1 VNLQLSNT
9 LTRRKEPFVPRD
21 EGRVGMYLCGPTV
34 YGETHIG
41 NLRNVV
47 VFDVLRRHLVA
58 SGYEVL
64 YVRNLTDVDDKI
76 IAAAGHDPLR
86 AFVVAERWARVYE
99 EVTAALGALPP
110 DIVPRASGHIP
121 EMLALIA
128 RLLDH
133 GLAYQAGGD
142 VFFAVGKWPD
152 YGKLSGR
159 DVAELRSGARVEVN
173 PEKRD
178 PLDFVLWKGAKP
190 GEPTWDSPWGPGRPG
205 WHIECSAMA
214 AKYLGT
220 GFDIHGGGEDLVF
233 PHHENEIAQSEG
245 ATGDPFARYWLHNA
259 FLEVKG
265 EKMAKSVG
273 NVVSPRELLRRYRGV
288 VLRYAL
294 LGAHYRS
301 PLEFSNEALDDAA
314 ASYQRLA
321 TFAVNAARALPPA
334 DEDPARAPGPAGTG
348 HPAPPRSPA
357 GGLALVG
364 EGGWRERFLA
374 ALDDDLNVPAAL
386 AVLFDLVADTNPL
399 IGKAERGDAAA
410 SYQRLAT
417 FAVNAA
423 RALPPAEEDPAPAPG
438 PAGTGHPA
446 PPRAPAG
453 GLALVGEG
461 GWRERFLA
469 ALDDDL
475 NVPAALAVLF
485 DLVADTNPLIGK
497 AERGDAAAAGKLRER
512 LALFGD
518 LAARLGFMPLL
529 DLPDQA
535 AFPAVLDL
543 VLDLRERARAA
554 RDFAAADMVR
564 ERLAAA
570 GIRVEDR
577 VGGPRWHL
585 GR

>member
-21 EGRVGMYLCGPTV
+21 EGRVGIYLCGPTV

-86 AFVVAERWARVYE
+86 AFVVAERWARVYDE
-99 EVTAALGALPP
+99 ITAALGVLPP
-110 DIVPRASGHIP
+110 DIVPRASGHVP

-128 RLLDH
+128 RLLEH

-159 DVAELRSGARVEVN
+159 DVGELRAGARVEVN

-214 AKYLGT
+214 ARYLGA

-245 ATGDPFARYWLHNA
+245 ATGEPFARYWLHNA

-273 NVVSPRELLRRYRGV
+273 NVVSPRALLRRYRGV

-314 ASYQRLA
+314 ASYERLA
-321 TFAVNAARALPPA
+321 TFAVNAARALPPSE
-334 DEDPARAPGPAGTG
+334 EDPAPPTAPA
-348 HPAPPRSPA
+348 H
-357 GGLALVG
+357 GLALVG
-364 EGGWRERFLA
+364 EGGWRERFVA

-386 AVLFDLVADTNPL
+386 AVLFDLVA
-399 IGKAERGDAAA
+399 E
-410 SYQRLAT
+410 
-417 FAVNAA
+417 
-423 RALPPAEEDPAPAPG
+423 
-438 PAGTGHPA
+438 
-446 PPRAPAG
+446 
-453 GLALVGEG
+453 
-461 GWRERFLA
+461 
-469 ALDDDL
+469 
-475 NVPAALAVLF
+475 
-485 DLVADTNPLIGK
+485 TNPLIGK

-518 LAARLGFMPLL
+518 LAARLGFTPLL

-585 GR
+585 AR

>member
-1 VNLQLSNT
+1 MNLQLSNT

-21 EGRVGMYLCGPTV
+21 EGRVGIYLCGPTV

-64 YVRNLTDVDDKI
+64 YVRNITDVDDKI

-86 AFVVAERWARVYE
+86 AFVVAERWARVYD

-128 RLLDH
+128 RLLEH
-133 GLAYQAGGD
+133 GLAYQVGGD

-159 DVAELRSGARVEVN
+159 DVGELRAGARVEVN
-173 PEKRD
+173 PDKRD

-214 AKYLGT
+214 GRYLGP

-245 ATGDPFARYWLHNA
+245 ATGEPFARYWLHNA

-273 NVVSPRELLRRYRGV
+273 NVVSPRALLRRYRGV

-294 LGAHYRS
+294 LGAHYRT
-301 PLEFSNEALDDAA
+301 PLEFSDETLDDAA
-314 ASYQRLA
+314 ASYERLA
-321 TFAVNAARALPPA
+321 TFAVNAARALQPSGDDRAEPP
-334 DEDPARAPGPAGTG
+334 DPAGAGATG
-348 HPAPPRSPA
+348 QPPPRP
-357 GGLALVG
+357 GGLTLVQ
-364 EGGWRERFLA
+364 EGAWRERFGA

-386 AVLFDLVADTNPL
+386 AVLFELVADTNPL
-399 IGKAERGDAAA
+399 IGKAERGD
-410 SYQRLAT
+410 
-417 FAVNAA
+417 
-423 RALPPAEEDPAPAPG
+423 G
-438 PAGTGHPA
+438 
-446 PPRAPAG
+446 
-453 GLALVGEG
+453 
-461 GWRERFLA
+461 
-469 ALDDDL
+469 
-475 NVPAALAVLF
+475 
-485 DLVADTNPLIGK
+485 
-497 AERGDAAAAGKLRER
+497 AAAGKLRAN

-518 LAARLGFMPLL
+518 LAARLGFTPLL

-543 VLDLRERARAA
+543 VLELRERARAA

-564 ERLAAA
+564 DRLAAA

-585 GR
+585 AR

>member
-21 EGRVGMYLCGPTV
+21 EGRVGIYLCGPTV

-86 AFVVAERWARVYE
+86 AFVVAERWARVYDE
-99 EVTAALGALPP
+99 ITAALGALPP

-128 RLLDH
+128 RLLEH

-159 DVAELRSGARVEVN
+159 DVGELRAGARVEVN

-214 AKYLGT
+214 ARYLGA

-245 ATGDPFARYWLHNA
+245 ATGEPFARYWLHNA

-273 NVVSPRELLRRYRGV
+273 NVVSPRALLRRYRGV

-314 ASYQRLA
+314 ASYERLA
-321 TFAVNAARALPPA
+321 TFAVNAARALPPSE
-334 DEDPARAPGPAGTG
+334 EDPAPPTAPA
-348 HPAPPRSPA
+348 H
-357 GGLALVG
+357 GLAVVG
-364 EGGWRERFLA
+364 EGGWRERFVA

-386 AVLFDLVADTNPL
+386 AVLFDLVAETNPL
-399 IGKAERGDAAA
+399 IGKAERD
-410 SYQRLAT
+410 
-417 FAVNAA
+417 
-423 RALPPAEEDPAPAPG
+423 
-438 PAGTGHPA
+438 
-446 PPRAPAG
+446 
-453 GLALVGEG
+453 
-461 GWRERFLA
+461 
-469 ALDDDL
+469 
-475 NVPAALAVLF
+475 
-485 DLVADTNPLIGK
+485 
-497 AERGDAAAAGKLRER
+497 DAAAAGKLRER

-518 LAARLGFMPLL
+518 LAARLGFTPLL

-585 GR
+585 AR

>member
-1 VNLQLSNT
+1 MNLQLSNT

-47 VFDVLRRHLVA
+47 VFDVLRRHLLA

-86 AFVVAERWARVYE
+86 AFVVAEHWARVYD

-110 DIVPRASGHIP
+110 DIVPRASGHVP
-121 EMLALIA
+121 EMLALIT

-142 VFFAVGKWPD
+142 VFFAVGKWLD

-159 DVAELRSGARVEVN
+159 DLADLRAGARVEVN

-214 AKYLGT
+214 AKYLGA

-245 ATGDPFARYWLHNA
+245 ATGEPFARYWLHNA

-301 PLEFSNEALDDAA
+301 PLEFSDEALDDAA

-321 TFAVNAARALPPA
+321 TFAVNAARALPPTA
-334 DEDPARAPGPAGTG
+334 GSGGLVPGTPAPGEAPAPPPAPAGAGAGG
-348 HPAPPRSPA
+348 HPAPAR
-357 GGLALVG
+357 LAVVG
-364 EGGWRERFLA
+364 EGGWRERFVA

-386 AVLFDLVADTNPL
+386 AILFDLVAETNPL
-399 IGKAERGDAAA
+399 IGKAERGD
-410 SYQRLAT
+410 
-417 FAVNAA
+417 
-423 RALPPAEEDPAPAPG
+423 D
-438 PAGTGHPA
+438 
-446 PPRAPAG
+446 
-453 GLALVGEG
+453 
-461 GWRERFLA
+461 
-469 ALDDDL
+469 
-475 NVPAALAVLF
+475 
-485 DLVADTNPLIGK
+485 
-497 AERGDAAAAGKLRER
+497 AAAGKLRER
-512 LALFGD
+512 LGLFGD
-518 LAARLGFMPLL
+518 LAARLGFTPLL

-585 GR
+585 AR

>member
-1 VNLQLSNT
+1 MS
-9 LTRRKEPFVPRD
+9 
-21 EGRVGMYLCGPTV
+21 
-34 YGETHIG
+34 
-41 NLRNVV
+41 
-47 VFDVLRRHLVA
+47 
-58 SGYEVL
+58 
-64 YVRNLTDVDDKI
+64 
-76 IAAAGHDPLR
+76 
-86 AFVVAERWARVYE
+86 
-99 EVTAALGALPP
+99 
-110 DIVPRASGHIP
+110 
-121 EMLALIA
+121 
-128 RLLDH
+128 
-133 GLAYQAGGD
+133 
-142 VFFAVGKWPD
+142 
-152 YGKLSGR
+152 
-159 DVAELRSGARVEVN
+159 
-173 PEKRD
+173 
-178 PLDFVLWKGAKP
+178 
-190 GEPTWDSPWGPGRPG
+190 
-205 WHIECSAMA
+205 

-245 ATGDPFARYWLHNA
+245 ATGEPFARYWLHNA

-301 PLEFSNEALDDAA
+301 PLEFSDEALDDAA

-334 DEDPARAPGPAGTG
+334 EEEPARAPVPAGAG
-348 HPAPPRSPA
+348 P

-364 EGGWRERFLA
+364 EGGWRERFVA

-386 AVLFDLVADTNPL
+386 AVLFDLVAETNPL
-399 IGKAERGDAAA
+399 IGTAERGDA
-410 SYQRLAT
+410 
-417 FAVNAA
+417 
-423 RALPPAEEDPAPAPG
+423 E
-438 PAGTGHPA
+438 
-446 PPRAPAG
+446 
-453 GLALVGEG
+453 
-461 GWRERFLA
+461 
-469 ALDDDL
+469 
-475 NVPAALAVLF
+475 
-485 DLVADTNPLIGK
+485 
-497 AERGDAAAAGKLRER
+497 AAGKLRER

-518 LAARLGFMPLL
+518 LAARLGFTPLL
-529 DLPDQA
+529 DLPDPA